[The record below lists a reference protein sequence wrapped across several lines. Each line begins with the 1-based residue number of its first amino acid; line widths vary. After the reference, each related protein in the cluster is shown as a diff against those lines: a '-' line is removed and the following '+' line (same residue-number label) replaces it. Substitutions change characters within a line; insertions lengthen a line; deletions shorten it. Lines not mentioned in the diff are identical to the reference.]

1 MPPLVVVLGVLAPE
15 SLVHTRAFAVLAGF
29 VAVNTVMYVALSLAK
44 ALPRVHPRDCVPR
57 RYARGETRSIY
68 PDGPA

>member
-1 MPPLVVVLGVLAPE
+1 MVALVAVLGVLAPE
-15 SLVHTRAFAVLAGF
+15 SLVHSRGFALLAGF
-29 VAVNTVMYVALSLAK
+29 VAVNTVMYVSLSLAK
-44 ALPRVHPRDCVPR
+44 ALPRLHPRDWVPR